1 MEREL
6 VLTGIGG
13 QGVQLA
19 AQVLAR
25 AAIAEGR
32 SAQMFGSYGGMMR
45 GGNTEAT
52 LVLADGAIGAPP
64 TVAETWSAIFMHH
77 DFSEPTRAKLRPGS
91 LVLVN
96 STVFEGSFDADE
108 HQVVEVPATD
118 LAVDLG
124 NVMTASMI
132 MLGAYVAVTGMV
144 ALDSL
149 EAAVGDS
156 LPSYRTQHVARNVA
170 AIGVGFEFA
179 PRDLSP
185 AWIEREVPA

>member
-1 MEREL
+1 MERVIL
-6 VLTGIGG
+6 LTGVGG

-32 SAQMFGSYGGMMR
+32 SAQVFGSYGGMMR

-52 LVLADGAIGAPP
+52 LVIADGAIGAPP

-96 STVFEGSFDADE
+96 STVFEGSFDPD
-108 HQVVEVPATD
+108 QYRVVEVPATD

-132 MLGAYVAVTGMV
+132 MLGAYVAATGIV
-144 ALDSL
+144 ALESL
-149 EAAVGDS
+149 DVAVAAS

-170 AIGVGFEFA
+170 AIRAGFDAA

-185 AWIEREVPA
+185 AWTELVA